1 MNGLFIQIKGLKDE
15 KLVRPVQLIAG
26 LFFEETVITEK
37 TSDAVMLF
45 TMTDTK
51 AILKLTIF
59 GQVYKASRKISE
71 LPSEEKERRKVVKN
85 AISHIVLDV
94 LTQHTGIKKNWGI
107 LAGTVRQNVC
117 INKNKSTQDL
127 KKQGSF

>member
-1 MNGLFIQIKGLKDE
+1 MFIQIKGLKDE

-59 GQVYKASRKISE
+59 GQVYKASEKSASCLLKKKSAAKLSKMLSRILCSMCLHNIQALRKIG
-71 LPSEEKERRKVVKN
+71 
-85 AISHIVLDV
+85 AY
-94 LTQHTGIKKNWGI
+94 
-107 LAGTVRQNVC
+107 
-117 INKNKSTQDL
+117 
-127 KKQGSF
+127 